1 MCRPGPRSP
10 EMVRFDLGGS
20 TQPDHGGSLV
30 DHGGLSATLR
40 NREPRYPDFPAHT
53 VPNIDPCL
61 LPWAPSAQQFPQ
73 QDPVP
78 LTYPPISEPQS
89 YLG

>member
-20 TQPDHGGSLV
+20 TQLDHGSSLV
-30 DHGGLSATLR
+30 GHRDSDAALKH
-40 NREPRYPDFPAHT
+40 NEPQRPDFPAST

-61 LPWAPSAQQFPQ
+61 LPWVPSTQQFPHQ
-73 QDPVP
+73 APVS
-78 LTYPPISEPQS
+78 LTYLPTSEPQS